1 VRSGVNARAGAA
13 TYQSSRSVGQRVPIG
28 TPGQPQSHCSNLIML
43 ITTGHRRMDFVRLVP
58 VRKLASSQQSSF
70 GCATSLRTAI
80 KAPNP

>member
-1 VRSGVNARAGAA
+1 MRSGVNARAGAA
-13 TYQSSRSVGQRVPIG
+13 TYQSSRSVNVSLSGPRAN
-28 TPGQPQSHCSNLIML
+28 PQSHCSNLIML